1 VTVETHE
8 LARIVLDYLDRTCPT
23 PPGVVPWNLSDPEP
37 TLDTLAARPFS
48 CRPLSFWYAE
58 WDDLDDFGADT
69 W

>member
-1 VTVETHE
+1 VTV
-8 LARIVLDYLDRTCPT
+8 L
-23 PPGVVPWNLSDPEP
+23 VVTWNLADPEP